1 MPKDVGKLF
10 HEETKYHRHKI
21 PRGGGFRF
29 REPDAFKSYPN
40 PLSVVELPPPE
51 KEGGMPLWTA
61 LSRRRSRRDYSDKP
75 ITKQQLSQ
83 LIWGSYGVSGRY
95 GPYYLRTA
103 PSAGALYPVETYL
116 VVNSVDEV
124 EPGIYHY
131 NPAGHKLELLKK
143 GSHGQALARAALGQ
157 GMMATAS
164 VVFVWTAIPERSQ
177 WKYGE
182 RAFRYIYM
190 DAGHIGENLYLS
202 AEALGL
208 GCCGVGAFYD
218 DEVNK
223 VIGVDGKEETAVYLG
238 TVGPLS

>member
-1 MPKDVGKLF
+1 LPKDKGWLF

-29 REPDAFKSYPN
+29 KEPKPFKNYSN
-40 PLSVVELPPPE
+40 PLSVVELPKPD

-61 LSRRRSRRDYSDKP
+61 LSRRRSRRDYSAKP

-95 GPYYLRTA
+95 GPYHLRTA

-116 VVNSVDEV
+116 VVNSVQDV
-124 EPGIYHY
+124 EPGLYHY
-131 NPAGHKLELLKK
+131 NPLKHNLEQLKK
-143 GSHGQALARAALGQ
+143 GDFSQSLGRACLGQ
-157 GMMATAS
+157 GMVATAS
-164 VVFVWTAIPERSQ
+164 VVFVWTSIAERSQ

-238 TVGPLS
+238 TVGSLE